1 MLWLRPNGVDARVW
15 LNVLWLSACVAARV
29 AEVAERVAELCVGC
43 CVVERAVERAFGWP
57 CVLLVERVD
66 RAAVRVIRRLAPGR
80 ACGSAGWL
88 VVGWVAGYSS
98 TRVVEGVARRCGAE
112 RVVDRAFERA
122 RGG

>member
-1 MLWLRPNGVDARVW
+1 M
-15 LNVLWLSACVAARV
+15 SACAAARV
-29 AEVAERVAELCVGC
+29 AEVAECVAALCVVC
-43 CVVERAVERAFGWP
+43 CVVERVVERACGWS

-66 RAAVRVIRRLAPGR
+66 RAAMRVIRRR

-88 VVGWVAGYSS
+88 VVGWAAGYS
-98 TRVVEGVARRCGAE
+98 TRVVEGVAHRCGAE

>member
-1 MLWLRPNGVDARVW
+1 M
-15 LNVLWLSACVAARV
+15 AARV
-29 AEVAERVAELCVGC
+29 AEVAERVAELCVVC
-43 CVVERAVERAFGWP
+43 CVVERVVERACGWP

-66 RAAVRVIRRLAPGR
+66 RAAVRVIRRRAPGR

-88 VVGWVAGYSS
+88 VVGWAAGYS